1 MSSFIWTTKFKSI
14 IIVDNELFQNHY
26 DVKLHIK
33 PITSNLKEQSQY
45 FDRLKVLFDHVLS
58 GTITS
63 YREDKLYRVLAH
75 STNNR
80 FIELPKSPYD
90 QIMAA
95 VCFCKSNA
103 VLDGKIIVEK
113 IELGSYQG
121 DGIMYSVDKNSK
133 EVTLLDVDEW
143 FSKKYAKFDPWW
155 LRGDTATYDRE
166 MSKGI
171 YTGHLSWKEETQV
184 VNNEKELTKENH
196 AKIFEF
202 NPKILDGGKDKSK

>member
-1 MSSFIWTTKFKSI
+1 
-14 IIVDNELFQNHY
+14 
-26 DVKLHIK
+26 
-33 PITSNLKEQSQY
+33 
-45 FDRLKVLFDHVLS
+45 
-58 GTITS
+58 
-63 YREDKLYRVLAH
+63 
-75 STNNR
+75 
-80 FIELPKSPYD
+80 
-90 QIMAA
+90 MAA

-171 YTGHLSWKEETQV
+171 YTGHFSWKEETQV